1 VRGSDSP
8 DDLVILGNHRD
19 AWIFGGVD
27 PSSGSASLMEVARG
41 LGALAAGGTRPKRT
55 ILLASWDAEEFTLT
69 SSTEWGEQHEA
80 MLRERAIAYLNV
92 DSSASGPSFSAA
104 AVPSLNGFIGA
115 AAESIADPQSGASIA
130 AVTRNRV
137 ASERG
142 ALPTGGGGELVNN
155 RLGSGSDYTVFL
167 NFLGVPI
174 ADMTFDGPYGVYHSM
189 YDNHEWVAR
198 FGDPGFRYHAA
209 MARLW
214 GVMALRLANADLLP
228 LDYRPYASA
237 IREYSGELKKR
248 WGDLGT
254 PRSAGEAFAPLD
266 AATERLARAADAIAR
281 RASAA
286 LAAGDRAGL
295 ERINRALIRAERAF
309 LDPDGIPGRPWYRH
323 QVYAPRFT
331 YAPEVLPAI
340 AEALDARDA
349 ARATAQMARVAAAID
364 RAASTLR

>member
-104 AVPSLNGFIGA
+104 AVPSLNGFIGD
-115 AAESIADPQSGASIA
+115 AAESTADPQSGASIA

-142 ALPTGGGGELVNN
+142 TLPTGGGGELVNN

-174 ADMTFDGPYGVYHSM
+174 VDMTFDGPYGVYHSM
-189 YDNHEWVAR
+189 YDNHQWVAR
-198 FGDPGFRYHAA
+198 VGDPGFRYHAA

-228 LDYRPYASA
+228 LDYRPYAAA
-237 IREYSGELKKR
+237 IREFSGELKKR
-248 WGDLGT
+248 WDPGA
-254 PRSAGEAFAPLD
+254 PRSAGEAFAPLE
-266 AATERLARAADAIAR
+266 AATERLARAADAIAA

-286 LAAGDRAGL
+286 LAAEERAAR

-309 LDPDGIPGRPWYRH
+309 LDPDGIPGRAWYRH
-323 QVYAPRFT
+323 QIYAPRFT

-340 AEALDARDA
+340 AEALDAGDA
-349 ARATAQMARVAAAID
+349 ARAAAQITRVAAAID